1 MTSALAGVQRREGV
15 CVHLIGT
22 PDMVV
27 HLWGESPLQLPTYS
41 KYAIPTVSRRQ
52 GHFREG
58 VSEGEKRNLQLFQS
72 TKPGAHVQECDNER
86 ETRSVRLSPRGE
98 LANDNDAPWV
108 WDRVNH
114 RVVRGQYTTLFG
126 EICLCG
132 KTDKSDSENPVGNRI
147 NKPRHFRG

>member
-1 MTSALAGVQRREGV
+1 MQ
-15 CVHLIGT
+15 IFGT

-58 VSEGEKRNLQLFQS
+58 VSEGSRS
-72 TKPGAHVQECDNER
+72 TKPGAHVQECDI
-86 ETRSVRLSPRGE
+86 RLSPRGE

-132 KTDKSDSENPVGNRI
+132 RTDKSDSENPVGSRI